1 MRLEF
6 PLSQTGKVRRTYS
19 LQSFLVRLSENSRKI
34 FIEKGISGI
43 IEEGDPN
50 EVYQR
55 IRQSADDNGDM
66 EH

>member
-1 MRLEF
+1 M
-6 PLSQTGKVRRTYS
+6 
-19 LQSFLVRLSENSRKI
+19 VRLSENSRKI